1 MRIAVFASGS
11 GSNFETI
18 VQATRDGRLPS
29 LEVALLVCDQAK
41 AYAIKRAERL
51 GIPVYLFS
59 AKDYISKEAF
69 EQEILAQLKLLEI
82 EFIVLAGYMRLI
94 GNVLLTGYEGRM
106 INLHPSL
113 LPAFPGKNAIK
124 QAWEY
129 GVKVMGVTVHY
140 VDEGMDT
147 GSIIDQE
154 VIFVHKKDTIQSLEQ
169 KIHEIEHR
177 LLVRVLQNISE
188 EALIGIE
195 GKGNLSS

>member
-18 VQATRDGRLPS
+18 VQATQDGRLPS

-41 AYAIKRAERL
+41 AYAIERAERL
-51 GIPVYLFS
+51 GIPVFLFS
-59 AKDYISKEAF
+59 AKEYSSKDAF
-69 EQEILAQLKLLEI
+69 EQEILAQLKHLKI
-82 EFIVLAGYMRLI
+82 DFIVLAGYMRLI
-94 GNVLLTGYEGRM
+94 GNVLLTGYQGRM

-113 LPAFPGKNAIK
+113 LPAFPGKNAIR

-147 GSIIDQE
+147 GPIIDQE
-154 VIFVHKKDTIQSLEQ
+154 VVFVHEKDTKESLEQ
-169 KIHEIEHR
+169 KIHAVEHQ
-177 LLVRVLQNISE
+177 LLIRVLQHISKTAQIDVE
-188 EALIGIE
+188 GNGHLI
-195 GKGNLSS
+195 

>member
-41 AYAIKRAERL
+41 AYAIERAERL
-51 GIPVYLFS
+51 GIPVFLFS
-59 AKDYISKEAF
+59 AKEYSSKDAF
-69 EQEILAQLKLLEI
+69 EQEILAQLKHLKI
-82 EFIVLAGYMRLI
+82 DFIVLAGYMRLI
-94 GNVLLTGYEGRM
+94 GNVLLTGYQGRM

-113 LPAFPGKNAIK
+113 LPAFPGKNAIR

-147 GSIIDQE
+147 GPIIDQE
-154 VIFVHKKDTIQSLEQ
+154 VVFVHEKDTKESLEQ
-169 KIHEIEHR
+169 KIHAVEHQ
-177 LLVRVLQNISE
+177 LLIRVLQHISKTAQIDVE
-188 EALIGIE
+188 GNGHLI
-195 GKGNLSS
+195 

>member
-41 AYAIKRAERL
+41 AYAIERAERL
-51 GIPVYLFS
+51 GIPVFLFS
-59 AKDYISKEAF
+59 AKEYSSKDAF
-69 EQEILAQLKLLEI
+69 EQEILAQLKHLKI
-82 EFIVLAGYMRLI
+82 DFVVLAGYMRLI
-94 GNVLLTGYEGRM
+94 GNVLLTGYQGRM

-113 LPAFPGKNAIK
+113 LPAFPGKNAIR

-147 GSIIDQE
+147 GPIIDQE
-154 VIFVHKKDTIQSLEQ
+154 VIFVHEKDTKESLEQ
-169 KIHEIEHR
+169 KIHAVEHQ
-177 LLVRVLQNISE
+177 LLIRVLQHISKT
-188 EALIGIE
+188 AQIDV
-195 GKGNLSS
+195 

>member
-41 AYAIKRAERL
+41 AYAIERAERL

-59 AKDYISKEAF
+59 AKEYSSKEAF
-69 EQEILAQLKLLEI
+69 EQEILAQLKHLEI
-82 EFIVLAGYMRLI
+82 DFIVLAGYMRLI
-94 GNVLLTGYEGRM
+94 GNVLLTGYQGRM

-113 LPAFPGKNAIK
+113 LPAFPGKNAIR

-129 GVKVMGVTVHY
+129 GVKVMGATVHY

-147 GSIIDQE
+147 GPIIDQKA
-154 VIFVHKKDTIQSLEQ
+154 IFVHEKDTEESLEQ
-169 KIHEIEHR
+169 KIHAVEH
-177 LLVRVLQNISE
+177 LLLIRVLQRISE
-188 EALIGIE
+188 TAQIHVEGNGHLI
-195 GKGNLSS
+195 